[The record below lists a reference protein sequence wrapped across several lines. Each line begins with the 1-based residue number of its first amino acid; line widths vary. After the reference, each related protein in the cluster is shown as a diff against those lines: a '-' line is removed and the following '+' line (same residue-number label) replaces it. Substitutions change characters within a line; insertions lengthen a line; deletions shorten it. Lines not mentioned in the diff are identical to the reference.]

1 MSAENSIYLDHA
13 AATPLDERV
22 FVVMEPYLREKFYNP
37 AAAYASARAVR
48 AEYED
53 ARWRLAMSIGG
64 SREEIVLTAGATES
78 INIVFH
84 GVLALGN
91 TSDTKGHVVIGATEH
106 AAVRGAAE
114 QYACDIAVTDQR
126 GIITP
131 EAVKAVVTPETRLV
145 SVTIA
150 DSELGT
156 VQKLRDI
163 AAVIDVAR
171 SERATRGDM
180 TPIYLHSDA
189 SQGAGALDI
198 NVARLGV
205 DLLTLNAGKI
215 YGPKQVG
222 LLWVR
227 AGIVLEP
234 LIRGGGQ
241 EKGVRS
247 GTENVAGAIG
257 FATALELAQA
267 QRHEENERLT
277 TLRTMLMSGLQKGL
291 ADMIV
296 NGHPKRHLPG
306 HLNISIPGVDAE
318 RVVFALDQRGIQ
330 LATGAACAAN
340 KGTRSKVLE
349 AIGLDDRT
357 ADGSLRLSLG
367 HLNDEAQI
375 AVAIPIIIETINQ
388 ERGK

>member
-1 MSAENSIYLDHA
+1 MSAENFIYFDHA

-22 FVVMEPYLREKFYNP
+22 FLVQQLYLREKFYNP
-37 AAAYASARAVR
+37 AAAYMSARDVR
-48 AEYED
+48 ADYED
-53 ARWRLAMSIGG
+53 ARWRLAKSIGG
-64 SREEIVLTAGATES
+64 SREEIVITAGATES
-78 INIVFH
+78 INIAFH
-84 GVLALGN
+84 GLLASG
-91 TSDTKGHVVIGATEH
+91 GHVVIGATEH
-106 AAVRGAAE
+106 AAVRGAAK
-114 QYACDIAVTDQR
+114 QYDHSVATSDSK

-131 EAVKAVVTPETRLV
+131 EAVKAVITPETRLV
-145 SVTIA
+145 SITLA

-163 AAVIDVAR
+163 AQVVIDQRAAR
-171 SERATRGDM
+171 LRAGDK
-180 TPIYLHSDA
+180 TPLYLHSDA

-227 AGIVLEP
+227 AGLVLEP
-234 LIRGGGQ
+234 FIRGGGQ
-241 EKGVRS
+241 ERGMRS

-257 FATALELAQA
+257 FAHALELVQS
-267 QRHEENERLT
+267 QRHDENERLT
-277 TLRTMLMSGLQKGL
+277 KLRTQLASGLQSGVDDL
-291 ADMIV
+291 IV

-318 RVVFALDQRGIQ
+318 RVVFALDERGIQ
-330 LATGAACAAN
+330 VATGAACAAN

-349 AIGLDDRT
+349 AIGLDDLA

-375 AVAIPIIIETINQ
+375 AAAIPIIIETINK